1 MPKLDVEADHID
13 DDISKVDVRAFIKA
27 SRR

>member
-13 DDISKVDVRAFIKA
+13 DDIAKVDVRAFIKA